1 MRILTENT
9 QAILVDVQEKLFHHI
24 YDFQNLETN
33 INKLLQ
39 GLMNLDIPFLISEQ
53 YTKGLGHTI
62 LSLRE
67 TIDSLYQ
74 PLEKMEFSCADNLT
88 MLNKINEI
96 GRKNILLF
104 GIETHVC
111 ILQTAIDLKEKGYI
125 PIVIEDCVSSRNIN
139 DKKIAIERLK
149 SEGVIISTMES
160 ILFEL
165 CRVSGTDR
173 FKSISKLVK

>member
-1 MRILTENT
+1 MRLNPDHT
-9 QAILVDVQEKLFHHI
+9 QAILVDVQDKLFHHI
-24 YDFQNLETN
+24 YDFQSLEIN

-39 GLMNLDIPFLISEQ
+39 GLMVLDIPFFVSEQ

-74 PLEKMEFSCADNLT
+74 PIEKMEFSCVDNINIF
-88 MLNKINEI
+88 NKVNEI
-96 GRKNILLF
+96 NRKNVLLF

-111 ILQTAIDLKEKGYI
+111 ILQTAIDFKEKGFQ
-125 PIVIEDCVSSRNIN
+125 PIVIEDCVSSRNLN
-139 DKKIAIERLK
+139 DKKIALERLK

-173 FKSISKLVK
+173 FKSISKIVK

>member
-1 MRILTENT
+1 
-9 QAILVDVQEKLFHHI
+9 
-24 YDFQNLETN
+24 
-33 INKLLQ
+33 
-39 GLMNLDIPFLISEQ
+39 
-53 YTKGLGHTI
+53 
-62 LSLRE
+62 
-67 TIDSLYQ
+67 
-74 PLEKMEFSCADNLT
+74 MEFSCADNLT

>member
-1 MRILTENT
+1 MRILSENT

-24 YDFQNLETN
+24 YDFQNLEIN
-33 INKLLQ
+33 LNKLLQ
-39 GLMNLDIPFLISEQ
+39 GLMNLDIPFIVSEQ

-74 PLEKMEFSCADNLT
+74 PLEKIEFSCADNPN
-88 MLNKINEI
+88 MMSKINDM
-96 GRKNILLF
+96 GRKNVLLF
-104 GIETHVC
+104 GIESHVC
-111 ILQTAIDLKEKGYI
+111 ILQTAVDLKEKGYN

-139 DKKIAIERLK
+139 DKKIAMERLK
-149 SEGVIISTMES
+149 SEGIVLTTMES

-165 CRVSGTDR
+165 CRISGNSR
-173 FKSISKLVK
+173 FKTISKIVK